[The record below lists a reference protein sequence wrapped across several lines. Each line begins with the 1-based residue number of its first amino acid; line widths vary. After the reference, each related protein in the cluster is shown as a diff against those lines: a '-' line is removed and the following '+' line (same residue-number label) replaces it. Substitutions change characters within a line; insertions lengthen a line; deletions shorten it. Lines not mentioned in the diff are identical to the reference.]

1 LDVLDRLS
9 YLLRNVLDEPI
20 SPSSTSGGSRAG
32 AGAADPD
39 WRAAWNELDEYMRE
53 ASISPEQTDGGRWS
67 AASGAGADT
76 RRGRSVPPSGIP
88 RSLEKDFAAL
98 EVPLGAPLEEVR
110 SGFRKE
116 LRRYHPDRFA
126 GDPEKFKAA
135 TAVTRELIQ
144 AYRRIRD
151 FYGAAE

>member
-1 LDVLDRLS
+1 MDVLDRLS
-9 YLLRNVLDEPI
+9 YLLRNVLDESI
-20 SPSSTSGGSRAG
+20 SPSSSTGRSRAG
-32 AGAADPD
+32 GGSADPD

-53 ASISPEQTDGGRWS
+53 ASISPEQAGGGRWS
-67 AASGAGADT
+67 GGGTRAGAGPDT
-76 RRGRSVPPSGIP
+76 GVPRSDIP
-88 RSLEKDFAAL
+88 RSIVKDFAAL
-98 EVPLGAPLEEVR
+98 EVPPGAPLEEVR